1 MNTPSDDFQELRR
14 LLALKRHEQ
23 PPPRYFNE
31 FSSRVIDRIRT
42 PEVLPRPT
50 IWQRLGLDF
59 DFKPAM
65 VCAMGVVMS
74 ALFLAGIIASPRMA
88 VGMGGAPV
96 DLSEMTW
103 GAGSLYATESAVAH
117 KPIASLDE
125 VPSSTVPVF
134 ARPASSPFS
143 YLAVQASRVSWSL
156 DRAQN

>member
-1 MNTPSDDFQELRR
+1 MNTPSDDFQDLRR

-31 FSSRVIDRIRT
+31 FSGRVIDQIRA
-42 PEVLPRPT
+42 PEVLPRPS

-59 DFKPAM
+59 DFQPAM

-74 ALFLAGIIASPRMA
+74 AVFLTGIIASPRMA
-88 VGMGGAPV
+88 AGMGSPT
-96 DLSEMTW
+96 DMSEMTW
-103 GAGSLYATESAVAH
+103 GAGPLYAAAY
-117 KPIASLDE
+117 KPIASLDD

-134 ARPASSPFS
+134 AKPASSPFS

>member
-23 PPPRYFNE
+23 PPPRYFSE
-31 FSSRVIDRIRT
+31 FSARVIDAIRT

-74 ALFLAGIIASPRMA
+74 AVFLAGIIASPRMA
-88 VGMGGAPV
+88 AEMGSAPA
-96 DLSEMTW
+96 DMTW
-103 GAGSLYATESAVAH
+103 GADSLYATAH

-156 DRAQN
+156 DKAQN